1 MKVLVL
7 ASEPISAD
15 ELRAA
20 LGPPGESSLEDTE
33 VRIVAPA
40 LHASA
45 LQFWISDADEAIS
58 KADAVWRT
66 SVANLGAAGVDA
78 QGDTGESDPMMAV
91 EDALANFDAGRIVV
105 FTHPES
111 SVTVKTS
118 MRPSSRSA
126 SVARSNM
133 SPSRTR
139 ASHCASGGA
148 VRDAPE

>member
-20 LGPPGESSLEDTE
+20 LGHSGEPDLEDTE

-58 KADAVWRT
+58 KADAVWRD
-66 SVANLGAAGVDA
+66 SVAKLGAAGVDA
-78 QGDTGESDPMMAV
+78 QGDTGESDPMIAV
-91 EDALANFDAGRIVV
+91 EDALANFDADRIVV

-111 SVTVKTS
+111 EQRYREDIDEAELEERFGRPVERAGTS
-118 MRPSSRSA
+118 D
-126 SVARSNM
+126 AR
-133 SPSRTR
+133 
-139 ASHCASGGA
+139 
-148 VRDAPE
+148 

>member
-7 ASEPISAD
+7 ASEPISAN

-20 LGPPGESSLEDTE
+20 LGRSGGSSLENTE

-45 LQFWISDADEAIS
+45 LQFWISDADEAIA

-78 QGDTGESDPMMAV
+78 QGDTGEGDPMIAV
-91 EDALANFDAGRIVV
+91 EDALANFDADRIVV

-111 SVTVKTS
+111 EQRYREDIDETELEERFGRPVEHAGTS
-118 MRPSSRSA
+118 D
-126 SVARSNM
+126 
-133 SPSRTR
+133 
-139 ASHCASGGA
+139 SG
-148 VRDAPE
+148 

>member
-111 SVTVKTS
+111 EQRYREDIDEAELEERLG
-118 MRPSSRSA
+118 RPVEH
-126 SVARSNM
+126 VAIS
-133 SPSRTR
+133 
-139 ASHCASGGA
+139 
-148 VRDAPE
+148 DAGESLR

>member
-7 ASEPISAD
+7 ASEPISAN

-20 LGPPGESSLEDTE
+20 LGRSGGSSLENTE

-45 LQFWISDADEAIS
+45 LQFWISDADEAIA

-78 QGDTGESDPMMAV
+78 QGDTGEGDPMIAV
-91 EDALANFDAGRIVV
+91 EDALANFDADRIVV

-111 SVTVKTS
+111 EQRYREDIDETELEERFGRPVEHAGTS
-118 MRPSSRSA
+118 
-126 SVARSNM
+126 
-133 SPSRTR
+133 
-139 ASHCASGGA
+139 
-148 VRDAPE
+148 DAG

>member
-15 ELRAA
+15 QLRAA
-20 LGPPGESSLEDTE
+20 LDHSGDAGLEKTE

-66 SVANLGAAGVDA
+66 SVAKLGAAGVDA
-78 QGDTGESDPMMAV
+78 QGDTGESDPMQAV
-91 EDALANFDAGRIVV
+91 EDTLANFDAERIIL

-111 SVTVKTS
+111 EQRYREDLDVDELEQRFGRTVEHVAVSTS
-118 MRPSSRSA
+118 
-126 SVARSNM
+126 
-133 SPSRTR
+133 
-139 ASHCASGGA
+139 
-148 VRDAPE
+148 DAT